1 MSAPV
6 PTLTPVPLTSVAEL
20 RQHHSQLVR
29 LGLASH
35 PAHARRL
42 LSFLARDPDSHF
54 PYAARLLAHH
64 PDPHPAL
71 LNPLFSALPPRHAA
85 RLLALMLSLPLHPD
99 HFTFPRILPA
109 AEPLHLVAQLHAL
122 LLKLG
127 FHAHPH
133 SLNALLAAYLSN
145 GSPGL
150 AARVFRG
157 GGAALDVVSWTTMVG
172 GLCKLGLVDDA
183 RELFDAMPGRNLVSW
198 NAMMSGYVK
207 AGRFLDAL
215 EVFDEMR
222 ARGVEG
228 NGFVAATAVVA
239 CTGAGALARGREV
252 HRWVER
258 LGVEVDEKL
267 AAAVVDMYCK
277 CGCVDEAWRV
287 FEALPPLAKGLTSW
301 NCMIGGFA
309 VHGRGEDAVE
319 LFARMEREGVAPD
332 DVTLVNVLTAC
343 AHAGMV
349 SQGRHYFHYIVGR
362 YGVEPK
368 MEHYGCMV
376 DLYGRAGQLD
386 EAKKLIDDMPMEP
399 DVGVLGALLGACR
412 IHGNV
417 DVGEPIGWRVIE
429 LDPQNS
435 GRYVLLANL
444 LATAGRWEDVA
455 RVRRLM
461 DERNVSKEAGR
472 SMIEVNGEIRE
483 FQCGGLCHPQPQV
496 EEVYAMARDMMRRIG
511 EEGYVPDTRDVLHD
525 IAEEEKETPLLHH
538 SEKLA
543 IAFGLLHTR
552 AGDTMRI
559 TKNLRVCRDCHE
571 VTKFVSR
578 VFEREIVVRD
588 RNRFH
593 HFKDGKCS
601 CKDYW

>member
-1 MSAPV
+1 MSAPALA
-6 PTLTPVPLTSVAEL
+6 PTPIPLTTIAEL

-71 LNPLFSALPPRHAA
+71 FNPLFSALPSRHAA
-85 RLLALMLSLPLHPD
+85 RLLALMLSLLLPPD
-99 HFTFPRILPA
+99 HFTFPRLLPGA
-109 AEPLHLVAQLHAL
+109 GPLHLVAQLHAL

-127 FHAHPH
+127 FHAHTQ
-133 SLNALLAAYLSN
+133 SLNALLAAYLAN
-145 GSPGL
+145 ARPDL
-150 AARVFRG
+150 ASRVFSG
-157 GGAALDVVSWTTMVG
+157 GGARGALDVVSWTTMVG
-172 GLCKLGLVDDA
+172 GLCKLGLVDGA
-183 RELFDAMPGRNLVSW
+183 REVFDAMPERNLVSW

-207 AGRFLDAL
+207 SGRFLDAL

-222 ARGVEG
+222 ERGVEA
-228 NGFVAATAVVA
+228 NGFVSATAVVA

-252 HRWVER
+252 HRWAER
-258 LGVEVDEKL
+258 SGVEMDEKL
-267 AAAVVDMYCK
+267 ATAVVDMYCK
-277 CGCVDEAWRV
+277 CGCVEEARRV
-287 FEALPPLAKGLTSW
+287 FEALPAKGLTTW
-301 NCMIGGFA
+301 NCMIGGLA
-309 VHGRGEDAVE
+309 VHGRGQDAVE
-319 LFARMEREGVAPD
+319 LFGRMEREGVAPD

-343 AHAGMV
+343 AHTGMV
-349 SQGRHYFHYIVGR
+349 SEGRRYFDHIVQR
-362 YGVEPK
+362 YGIVPK

-376 DLYGRAGQLD
+376 DLYGRAGRLD
-386 EAKKLIDDMPMEP
+386 EAKRVIDDMPMEP
-399 DVGVLGALLGACR
+399 DVGVLGALFGACK
-412 IHGNV
+412 IHGDV
-417 DVGEPIGWRVIE
+417 DLGEAIGWRVIE
-429 LDPQNS
+429 LEPQNS

-444 LATAGRWEDVA
+444 LASAGRWEDVA

-461 DERNVSKEAGR
+461 DERNVTKEAGR
-472 SMIEVNGEIRE
+472 SVIEVDGEVCE
-483 FQCGGLCHPQPQV
+483 FQCGSLRHPQA
-496 EEVYAMARDMMRRIG
+496 EEVYAMANDMMRRIG
-511 EEGYVPDTRDVLHD
+511 AEGYVPDTRDVLHD
-525 IAEEEKETPLLHH
+525 LAEEKETPLLYH

-543 IAFGLLHTR
+543 IAFGLLRTKP
-552 AGDTMRI
+552 GDTMRI

-571 VTKFVSR
+571 ATKFVSR

>member
-1 MSAPV
+1 MTATT
-6 PTLTPVPLTSVAEL
+6 PTPTPIPLTTIAEL

-35 PAHARRL
+35 PSHARRL
-42 LSFLARDPDSHF
+42 LAFLARDPAAHF

-71 LNPLFSALPPRHAA
+71 FNPLFAALPPRHAA
-85 RLLALMLSLPLHPD
+85 RLLALMLSLPLPPD

-109 AEPLHLVAQLHAL
+109 APLPLAAQLHAL

-127 FHAHPH
+127 FHSHAQ
-133 SLNALLAAYLSN
+133 SLNALLAAYLAN
-145 GSPGL
+145 ARPDL
-150 AARVFRG
+150 ASRAFRT
-157 GGAALDVVSWTTMVG
+157 AAPRGTLDVVSWTTMVG
-172 GLCKLGLVDDA
+172 GLCKLGLVDEA
-183 RELFDAMPGRNLVSW
+183 REVFDEMPERNLISW
-198 NAMMSGYVK
+198 NAMISGYVK

-215 EVFDEMR
+215 DVFDEMR
-222 ARGVEG
+222 ALGVQG
-228 NGFVAATAVVA
+228 NGFVASSAVVA

-252 HRWVER
+252 HQWVKQS
-258 LGVEVDEKL
+258 GIEVDEKL
-267 AAAVVDMYCK
+267 ATAVVDMYCK
-277 CGCVDEAWRV
+277 CGCVEEAWCV
-287 FEALPPLAKGLTSW
+287 FEALPVKGLTTW

-309 VHGRGEDAVE
+309 VHGRGRNAIR
-319 LFARMEREGVAPD
+319 LFGRMETEGVSPD

-349 SQGRHYFHYIVGR
+349 SEGRHYFNHIVQR

-376 DLYGRAGQLD
+376 DLYGRAGMLD
-386 EAKKLIDDMPMEP
+386 EAKKVIDDMPMEP
-399 DVGVLGALLGACR
+399 DFGVLGALFGACR
-412 IHGNV
+412 IHGDV
-417 DVGEPIGWRVIE
+417 DLGEAIGWRVIE

-444 LATAGRWEDVA
+444 LASAGRWEDVA
-455 RVRRLM
+455 RVRQLM
-461 DERNVSKEAGR
+461 DERNVSKEAGK
-472 SMIEVNGEIRE
+472 SVIEVDGEVCE
-483 FQCGGLCHPQPQV
+483 FQCGSLHHPQ
-496 EEVYAMARDMMRRIG
+496 EAEVYAMARDMMSRIG
-511 EEGYVPDTRDVLHD
+511 AKGYAPDTRDVLHD
-525 IAEEEKETPLLHH
+525 VAEEEKEAPLLYH

-543 IAFGLLHTR
+543 IAFGLLRTR
-552 AGDTMRI
+552 PGDTMRI

-571 VTKFVSR
+571 ATKFVSR

-601 CKDYW
+601 CNDYW